1 MGRHLI
7 TGAGSGIGAAL
18 AEILAEQGD
27 ELLLVARSQ
36 RRADEFREQF
46 PGAQAIV
53 ADLADPHLEA
63 RLAEVEP
70 PPSLDSMAH
79 VAGVVDLE
87 PVADLSS
94 ASLARA
100 LQVNLIAPAVLTRW
114 ALPALRAGQGTA
126 LFVNSTAVLTS
137 GAEWAA
143 YAASKAG
150 LRAFADV
157 LRAEEAGNGVRVCTL
172 LPSRTATPMQQRV
185 REQEGGD
192 YDPHRYLDPVS
203 VAETIVSV
211 LDLPPD
217 STITEL
223 VLRPTGRR

>member
-18 AEILAEQGD
+18 AESLAEQGD
-27 ELLLVARSQ
+27 ELLLVVRSP
-36 RRADEFREQF
+36 RRADELLERF
-46 PGAQAIV
+46 PGAQTIV
-53 ADLADPHLEA
+53 ADLGDPQLEA
-63 RLAEVEP
+63 RLAEVES
-70 PPSLDSMAH
+70 PPSLDSAVN
-79 VAGVVDLE
+79 VAGIVDLE

-94 ASLARA
+94 ASLTRA

-114 ALPALRAGQGTA
+114 ALPALRAGQGTV
-126 LFVNSTAVLTS
+126 LFVNSTAVLTA
-137 GAEWAA
+137 GAEWAS

-157 LRAEEAGNGVRVCTL
+157 LRTEESDHGVRVCTL
-172 LPSRTATPMQQRV
+172 LPSRTATPMQQQV

-203 VAETIVSV
+203 VAETIVTV

-217 STITEL
+217 ATITEL